1 MRRLATDPDRVD
13 WFQVLTDLGRKGV
26 PVLAVS
32 SAIGVPQSTILGW
45 KQGAEPKFADG
56 ERLVALWLGLTDRH
70 IEDLPRVGRGL

>member
-32 SAIGVPQSTILGW
+32 SAIAVPQSTILGW

-56 ERLVALWLGLTDRH
+56 EKLVALWLGLTERP
-70 IEDLPRVGRGL
+70 IEQLPRMGK

>member
-13 WFQVLTDLGRKGV
+13 WFQVLTDLSRKGV
-26 PVLAVS
+26 PVLAIS

-56 ERLVALWLGLTDRH
+56 ERLVALWLGLTDRP
-70 IEDLPRVGRGL
+70 IEQLPRMGK

>member
-26 PVLAVS
+26 PTRSVATS
-32 SAIGVPQSTILGW
+32 IRVPHGTILGW

-56 ERLVALWLGLTDRH
+56 ERLVALWLGLTGQP
-70 IEDLPRVGRGL
+70 IETLPRVGK